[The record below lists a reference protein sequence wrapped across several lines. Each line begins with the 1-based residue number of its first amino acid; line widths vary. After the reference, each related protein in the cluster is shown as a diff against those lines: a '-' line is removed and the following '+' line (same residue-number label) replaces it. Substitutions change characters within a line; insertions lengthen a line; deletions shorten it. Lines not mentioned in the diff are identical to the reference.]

1 MDTKYPD
8 KIGQDRLIS
17 ELRNDLEAQKNYRQE
32 LIEKLHKKEIDRLE
46 LTLEPLLKDIEDLEL
61 QFSDLEVEHAKSIEN
76 HCQIL
81 KNLEVK
87 KEKFH
92 HTKESLKT
100 LPSKYKKLVDER
112 EICVKNLKESEETIK
127 TLNMSIEKY
136 ESEEHSSF
144 VELF

>member
-1 MDTKYPD
+1 METKYPD

-17 ELRNDLEAQKNYRQE
+17 ELRNDLEAQKKYRQE

-46 LTLEPLLKDIEDLEL
+46 LTLEPLLKDIEALEL
-61 QFSDLEVEHAKSIEN
+61 QFSDLEIEHAKSVEN

-81 KNLEVK
+81 KNLEAK

-100 LPSKYKKLVDER
+100 MPNKYKKLVDEH
-112 EICVKNLKESEETIK
+112 EVCEKKLKESEETIK
-127 TLNMSIEKY
+127 TLNMSSRIKSLYRQEQ
-136 ESEEHSSF
+136 
-144 VELF
+144 